1 MKENKAPAPERLSC
15 NGVEMI
21 REYISKPEAEEDY
34 VYDVYF
40 AEQVGQVI
48 FTVNINKKYTL
59 ITNV

>member
-40 AEQVGQVI
+40 AEQVGHGQFI
-48 FTVNINKKYTL
+48 HI
-59 ITNV
+59 